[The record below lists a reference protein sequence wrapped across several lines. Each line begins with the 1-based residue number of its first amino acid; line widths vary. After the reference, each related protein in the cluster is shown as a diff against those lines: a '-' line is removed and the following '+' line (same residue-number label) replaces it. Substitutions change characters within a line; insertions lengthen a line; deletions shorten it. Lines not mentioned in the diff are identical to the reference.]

1 MVEPVAVGEHLNS
14 LVVLALPGAKMDP
27 LENESSDEWKLQFV
41 CPAEIQEKLV
51 APFAEFIRHT
61 FRQGH
66 VTPRPGEPKSPEA
79 PYLDLAE
86 ACAYLR
92 LTERQLKDLCR
103 DQRITHARI
112 DYRTFRF

>member
-51 APFAEFIRHT
+51 AVSRNSSDTPFGKGT
-61 FRQGH
+61 
-66 VTPRPGEPKSPEA
+66 
-79 PYLDLAE
+79 
-86 ACAYLR
+86 
-92 LTERQLKDLCR
+92 
-103 DQRITHARI
+103 
-112 DYRTFRF
+112 

>member
-1 MVEPVAVGEHLNS
+1 V
-14 LVVLALPGAKMDP
+14 
-27 LENESSDEWKLQFV
+27 
-41 CPAEIQEKLV
+41 I
-51 APFAEFIRHT
+51 
-61 FRQGH
+61 
-66 VTPRPGEPKSPEA
+66 PRPGEPKSPEA

-112 DYRTFRF
+112 DYRTFRFKRADLDSWFEAYKMHRKSVYD